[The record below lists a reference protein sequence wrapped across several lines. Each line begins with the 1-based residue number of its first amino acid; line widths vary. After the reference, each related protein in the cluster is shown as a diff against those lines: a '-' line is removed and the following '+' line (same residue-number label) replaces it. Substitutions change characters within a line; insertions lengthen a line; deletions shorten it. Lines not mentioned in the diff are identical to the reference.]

1 MLRFDHH
8 CPYIN
13 NCVGARNFRQF
24 ALMVGLNL
32 MNINVGSLV
41 IFIGTRSTLRS
52 RMTSHSS
59 HSTNLTSWFDCI
71 RGDRADQ
78 GPSRPIDDAGLDD
91 L

>member
-41 IFIGTRSTLRS
+41 IFIGTRSTPRS
-52 RMTSHSS
+52 RHGFAFESLYQPHVV
-59 HSTNLTSWFDCI
+59 I
-71 RGDRADQ
+71 RMHTR
-78 GPSRPIDDAGLDD
+78 
-91 L
+91 